1 MCVSGYAMHMFG
13 GQKRIVRSWSSPST
27 FMWISGIEFRMPGL
41 SGKHL
46 YQFSHPA
53 GPWKLE
59 LLKPGMVAY
68 ICDTSTWE
76 AEEGELLPVWD
87 QAKLWLRPF
96 LKPVPILP
104 KWRHELFF
112 RTAMGEGAFHCW
124 VLWVW
129 AHHDK
134 NPLLPQVPEA
144 FPTLL
149 AASDTLCL
157 LIAATSEAIRA
168 GITSFCGCVFR
179 SESRRQGD
187 GGLGVDKEGPKFSPW
202 LSGTTASGPMTVR
215 QNIMTWSM
223 WREVINRRQKKN

>member
-1 MCVSGYAMHMFG
+1 
-13 GQKRIVRSWSSPST
+13 
-27 FMWISGIEFRMPGL
+27 
-41 SGKHL
+41 
-46 YQFSHPA
+46 
-53 GPWKLE
+53 
-59 LLKPGMVAY
+59 
-68 ICDTSTWE
+68 
-76 AEEGELLPVWD
+76 
-87 QAKLWLRPF
+87 
-96 LKPVPILP
+96 
-104 KWRHELFF
+104 
-112 RTAMGEGAFHCW
+112 MGEGAFHCW

-149 AASDTLCL
+149 AASDTLCH

-202 LSGTTASGPMTVR
+202 LSGTTASGPMHSKAEHHDMEYVERSDKQET
-215 QNIMTWSM
+215 
-223 WREVINRRQKKN
+223 EKKLVVFV